1 MRLYQAA
8 LSGHK
13 HTHYTTTYSNSAQKC
28 ITYCACHSFEN
39 QCSENLSSENQSSAN
54 QCSANSYCEH
64 QA

>member
-13 HTHYTTTYSNSAQKC
+13 HTHYKTTHSNSAQKC

-39 QCSENLSSENQSSAN
+39 PSSANLSSSNQYSV
-54 QCSANSYCEH
+54 NSHSEH
-64 QA
+64 QP